1 MVKILSIP
9 LIMSSITMYHDL
21 HRAISL
27 SLFLGVLNRV
37 GLERPSADVIDFGGL
52 LAHELLRFGSLC
64 PLSLVPI
71 LTLDLSLRPERTT
84 LNLRLPIEDDSLP
97 SATTARF
104 TSPELSLDPTSLPSQ
119 ATIRPLINIPAQA
132 S

>member
-1 MVKILSIP
+1 MTFMERYLP
-9 LIMSSITMYHDL
+9 
-21 HRAISL
+21 
-27 SLFLGVLNRV
+27 LFLGVLNRV

-119 ATIRPLINIPAQA
+119 ATIRPLITIPAQA